1 MHSVVPRTICE
12 TCVGEL
18 GPRRDCSCAPRSSA
32 PKASETAQLFQRH
45 LSTAVSR
52 VQRSRVPRSRQLT
65 TGRVGLLR
73 KNVCGMYLVYCLLL
87 LCRVSCTLCVRGRA
101 CREWMSGVCCEC
113 AGGRVGY
120 VLSALSRLS
129 SACFERVVTLVVCVF

>member
-18 GPRRDCSCAPRSSA
+18 GPRSDCSCAPRSSA
-32 PKASETAQLFQRH
+32 PKASETAQLFERH

-73 KNVCGMYLVYCLLL
+73 KHVCGMYLVYCLLL
-87 LCRVSCTLCVRGRA
+87 RCRVSCTLCVGGRACGVDGWCMLRVRGRA
-101 CREWMSGVCCEC
+101 
-113 AGGRVGY
+113 GRV
-120 VLSALSRLS
+120 R
-129 SACFERVVTLVVCVF
+129 FERVVTLVVCVF